1 MKTLRSEP
9 EYICDTS
16 RMRPAPLRSRFHWLF
31 ALLVMTAIAGAL
43 WQHGHAG
50 LTIGLL
56 AAVPFFAA
64 SVYLPYRWVNSLAR
78 AIFNCLVFCGA
89 IGWIVWRVKDGFP
102 DLILVEG
109 LGIA

>member
-1 MKTLRSEP
+1 MKTPRSEP

-16 RMRPAPLRSRFHWLF
+16 RMRPTPPHSRLHWLF
-31 ALLVMTAIAGAL
+31 ALLLMTAVGGAL

-64 SVYLPYRWVNSLAR
+64 SVYLPYRCVNSLAR
-78 AIFNCLVFCGA
+78 AISTASSSAARSAGWSGGPKTVF
-89 IGWIVWRVKDGFP
+89 P
-102 DLILVEG
+102 N
-109 LGIA
+109 